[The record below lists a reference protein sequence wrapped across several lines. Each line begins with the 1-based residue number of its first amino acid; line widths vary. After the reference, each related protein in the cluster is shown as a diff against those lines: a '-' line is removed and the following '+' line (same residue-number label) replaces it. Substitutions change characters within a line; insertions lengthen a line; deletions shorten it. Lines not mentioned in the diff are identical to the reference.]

1 MGKKKNPD
9 KWPNDGSKENRC
21 TATVYKTGERCKRLA
36 VTGYEVCAVHGAG
49 TLVRVANGTRKRPGH
64 PIVTGANS
72 KYFKENVLQKIE
84 DFRNDPDLEKLDFE
98 LAYLKSLL
106 PRIEDV
112 DNEDL
117 SEVDRIVLLEK
128 IIASIFKNMDTREK
142 VIENRRYSIGVE
154 KLKLLIKFMFSA
166 VQKHVDDPEIL
177 RKIGLDLRDLANKT
191 DNSDDVNSM
200 IGQ

>member
-1 MGKKKNPD
+1 MVKKKNPD
-9 KWPNDGSKENRC
+9 KWPDDGSKENRC
-21 TATVYKTGERCKRLA
+21 TATVKTTGLRCKRLA
-36 VTGYEVCAVHGAG
+36 VTGYEVCAMHGAG
-49 TLVRVANGTRKRPGH
+49 TLVRVANGTRKRPGR
-64 PIVTGANS
+64 PPTTCANS
-72 KYFKENVLQKIE
+72 KYFKSEVLQKIE

-106 PRIEDV
+106 PRIEEAEEENL
-112 DNEDL
+112 NEIDK
-117 SEVDRIVLLEK
+117 IMLLEK
-128 IIASIFKNMDTREK
+128 IITSIFKNMDTREK

-191 DNSDDVNSM
+191 DNTDDVNIM